1 MNETANKLQDTM
13 FLAGHYKLSIIPVHA
28 ESKAPIAH
36 LLKRT
41 TGKTKWKPYQA
52 RRPDLLE
59 MSQWIDEAE
68 GLALVTGKVS
78 GILVLDIDKKQKKNK
93 KVDGWKHVKNKH
105 LPPTT
110 AVKTQN
116 GGTHYYYKLPKDV
129 TYRSVNG
136 LFEGVDVKCEGGYVV
151 MPGTDGYEWYDGLEF
166 NGVEKL
172 ADIPEWLVKELEPYK
187 KDKTNTQKAREHT
200 EIKREIKTSS
210 ELPKDTKDIKSYF
223 KNVSTVQHIMNFL
236 GINAEIG
243 KAFNCILPSDIPDT
257 NPSASI
263 TQGNN
268 GVYVY
273 ADWRETPEGIEG
285 SYYTLPEVYASL
297 NSNKKTKLK
306 GKAEHATWALRL
318 LADSGI
324 LQVKESKQ
332 ARQLPKELE
341 SKPTVKKVYEGFI
354 RLIQIK
360 KLYSEE
366 QETTA
371 FSYRFASAW
380 CGVSLESARQ
390 AMMQLE
396 TFGYIERGEQAGK
409 GARKVNTYKLI

>member
-13 FLAGHYKLSIIPVHA
+13 FLAGHYKLSIIPV
-28 ESKAPIAH
+28 
-36 LLKRT
+36 
-41 TGKTKWKPYQA
+41 GKNKIPTIREWKTYQT
-52 RRPDLLE
+52 RQPDMIE
-59 MSQWIDEAE
+59 MSEWLKSAK

-78 GILVLDIDKKQKKNK
+78 GILVLDIDVKKHKNI
-93 KVDGWKHVKNKH
+93 DGWEHVKGKH

-110 AVKTQN
+110 SVRTQN
-116 GGTHYYYKLPKDV
+116 GGTHYYYKLPKGV
-129 TYRSVNG
+129 TYRNVNG

-172 ADIPEWLVKELEPYK
+172 ADIPEWLIKELEPYK
-187 KDKTNTQKAREHT
+187 KDKTNRQKAREHT

-210 ELPKDTKDIKSYF
+210 KLLKDTKNVKNYF

-243 KAFNCILPSDIPDT
+243 KAFNCILPSHTPDT
-257 NPSASI
+257 KPSASI
-263 TQGNN
+263 TQADN
-268 GVYVY
+268 GTYVY
-273 ADWRETPEGIEG
+273 KDWREEITTDEGHKT

-297 NSNKKTKLK
+297 HYKQKRKIT
-306 GKAEHATWALRL
+306 GRAEHATWALRL
-318 LADSGI
+318 LADCGI
-324 LQVKESKQ
+324 LEVEEIQ
-332 ARQLPKELE
+332 AKELN
-341 SKPTVKKVYEGFI
+341 SQLAKKPTVKKVYDGFI
-354 RLIQIK
+354 RLIQVK
-360 KLYSEE
+360 KLYDKQ

-390 AMMQLE
+390 AMNQLE
-396 TFGYIERGEQAGK
+396 AFGYIERGEQVGK
-409 GARKVNTYKLI
+409 AIKMNTYKLI